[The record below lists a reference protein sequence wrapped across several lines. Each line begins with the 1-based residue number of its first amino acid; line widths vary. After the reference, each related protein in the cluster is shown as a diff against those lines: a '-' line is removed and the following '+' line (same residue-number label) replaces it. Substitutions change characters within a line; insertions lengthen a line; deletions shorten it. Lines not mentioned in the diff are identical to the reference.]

1 MQALDAPGLANDFY
15 SSLLDW
21 SQQGLLGVAL
31 GPHLYIYNTVTSK
44 ASLADLLTCMRNFQ
58 EALVLQLYAIN
69 MRLIP
74 YAAIQIDCLYS

>member
-44 ASLADLLTCMRNFQ
+44 ASLADLLTCMKIQ
-58 EALVLQLYAIN
+58 GALVLQLYATN